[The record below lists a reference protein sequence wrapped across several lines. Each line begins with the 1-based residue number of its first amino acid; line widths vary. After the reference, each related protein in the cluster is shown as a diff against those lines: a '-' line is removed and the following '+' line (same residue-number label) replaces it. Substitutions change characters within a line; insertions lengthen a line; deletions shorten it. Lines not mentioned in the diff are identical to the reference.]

1 MLVLRASPSS
11 PFVRKVRM
19 AIEVLGLSA
28 KVKVDPSDTM
38 DANDSVRRQN
48 PLGKIPTLVLEDGT
62 AIYDSRVILEYLDE
76 IAGGGKI
83 IPASGKERLLAMR
96 MQALGDGIM
105 DAGVLQVYEKR
116 WRPEDKRVDQWT
128 DHQAGKVTRAFDA
141 LEKDPPAFGPMIH
154 AGHLAIAAALGYFDF
169 RFEGKWRAKY
179 PKLVQWLDEFSAK
192 VPAFKAT
199 TPSG

>member
-38 DANDSVRRQN
+38 DANDSVRQQN
-48 PLGKIPTLVLEDGT
+48 PLGKIPTLLLEDGT

-76 IAGGGKI
+76 YAGGGKI
-83 IPASGKERLLAMR
+83 IPASSKDRLMAMR

-105 DAGVLQVYEKR
+105 DAGVLQIYEKR
-116 WRPEDKRVDQWT
+116 WRPEDKRVDKWV
-128 DHQAGKVTRAFDA
+128 DHQAGKVSRAFDA

-154 AGHLAIAAALGYFDF
+154 VGHLAIAAAIGYFDF
-169 RFEGKWRAKY
+169 RFEGHWRAKH
-179 PKLVQWLDEFSAK
+179 PKLVKWLDEFAAK